1 MIDLP
6 TTEIQC
12 IEKAVHSETR
22 GVANGPD
29 LVVAVILNRSNHPKF
44 PNTPC
49 KVVYQKHQ
57 FTGINKVSTPS
68 YASKKATRKALENAS
83 NLNQDVLY
91 FHNTSVKPSW
101 ARRMKL
107 LIIRGKHLFYGEH
120 K

>member
-6 TTEIQC
+6 PTEIQC

-22 GVANGPD
+22 GVADGPD

-57 FTGINKVSTPS
+57 FTGINKVSATS

-83 NLNQDVLY
+83 NLNQDILY
-91 FHNTSVKPSW
+91 FHNTSVEPYW